1 MTSILGALVAIN
13 RETDANAA
21 LLYARKLADVVPDDP
36 GAKRLLAELEAERKR
51 TN

>member
-21 LLYARKLADVVPDDP
+21 LLYARKL
-36 GAKRLLAELEAERKR
+36 LAELEAERKR